1 MKILIQVGQLIL
13 SLSFLVI
20 IHEFGHFIFARLFKT
35 RVEKFYLFFNP
46 GFSLFKIKKG
56 DTEYGI
62 GWLPLGGYVKIAGMI
77 DESMDKEQLKH
88 PPQPYEFRSKPAWQ
102 RLFIMLGGVS
112 FNFITAIFIY
122 VTLLFIFGEEYLP
135 NKNVTYG
142 VLWDSLALDQGFR
155 NGDRILRLDGK
166 EIDKY
171 GDIDKTIV
179 TDEVKT
185 ITVERNGKILTIP
198 LPKDFVRQV
207 IAKEA
212 FPITRPVIPNI
223 IDSVSPKS
231 AAMKIGLMKGDRLI
245 RINSTPINNWYD
257 ILDNIKGKSNARLA
271 ITLVRRNDTIQ
282 KTVVVPQTGKI
293 GIAPLPFDTRTVKF
307 SFLQSIPRGI
317 NDGVETLVSYIK
329 QIKYVFT
336 KEGAKS
342 IGGFIRIGSLFPKTW
357 NWVEFWNLTALLS
370 IILAFMNVLP
380 IPALDGG
387 HVMFLLFE
395 IVTGRKPGEKFLEY
409 AQITGMII
417 LIALL
422 LFANG
427 NDINRL
433 LHKLLSK

>member
-245 RINSTPINNWYD
+245 RTNSTPINNWYD